1 MSLQTKLQADVD
13 QLNANVTT
21 VTESLDDMKTQI
33 TEKIIEEKDA
43 REEETGAL
51 KKDLER
57 LEKRSKE
64 LREKVKG
71 KLGIAMPDNED
82 EEEEEKNE

>member
-1 MSLQTKLQADVD
+1 MKN
-13 QLNANVTT
+13 QL
-21 VTESLDDMKTQI
+21 S
-33 TEKIIEEKDA
+33 EKIVEEKIA

-51 KKDLER
+51 KNDLER

-71 KLGIAMPDNED
+71 KLGIAMPDNDDED
-82 EEEEEKNE
+82 EEERNE

>member
-1 MSLQTKLQADVD
+1 M
-13 QLNANVTT
+13 TT
-21 VTESLDDMKTQI
+21 VSGSLDEMQSKI

-51 KKDLER
+51 KKDLDR

-71 KLGIAMPDNED
+71 KLGIALPDNDVSQD
-82 EEEEEKNE
+82 EEESNE

>member
-1 MSLQTKLQADVD
+1 MQTKLQADVD
-13 QLNANVTT
+13 QLNSNVTT
-21 VTESLDDMKTQI
+21 VTDTVEDMKNQL
-33 TEKIIEEKDA
+33 TEKIVEEKTA

-51 KKDLER
+51 KNDLER

-71 KLGIAMPDNED
+71 KLGIAMPDNDDED
-82 EEEEEKNE
+82 EEERNE